1 MLTAMVSLVP
11 DPSAIAQSEEQ
22 VSMLEKRF
30 PDAPIREFMESARAI
45 LLSNESFLFHRSLN
59 L

>member
-1 MLTAMVSLVP
+1 MVSLVP

-30 PDAPIREFMESARAI
+30 PDAPIREFMESARAN